1 MFEFLSKIIDE
12 LLRYREGSIHSTE
25 TFRRLKHNKHLC
37 PAVEKKLNTVIE
49 CFSKFHNIAY
59 DVQGIHDRGTDVLLR
74 DSEEESEES
83 NYIAFQIKSFDD
95 LDSEDYLKQLK
106 AQCFEA
112 LNEYGK
118 ELEQYY
124 ILLCTDKSA
133 HENQIREIKKAFGA
147 SSAVT
152 VIDPQYA
159 ITFLRLNEI
168 RITAIVDSVL
178 RKDDFVYERAKKMIQ
193 DLTPTEVALTIAIVY
208 ESIINPKT
216 NLDMELIRNRKF
228 IKEVYNRL
236 PDYPRDYYFYFDGEL
251 EDIDEESDDF
261 AEEIERI
268 SEYYGVKWV
277 NGKFTRPADRKRDFN
292 IRLSEDLDL
301 LDGQLFSIKGESG
314 EIELDYEYALPIQA
328 ILLDAMVRYEYNGD
342 DLLSYI
348 FNALGVLKA
357 IGFDELE

>member
-12 LLRYREGSIHSTE
+12 LLRYREGSIRSTE
-25 TFRRLKHNKHLC
+25 TFRHLKHNKQLC

-49 CFSKFHNIAY
+49 CLNKFHNVAY

-74 DSEEESEES
+74 DSGEESEES

-95 LDSEDYLKQLK
+95 LNSEDYLKQLK

-112 LNEYGK
+112 LTEYGK

-159 ITFLRLNEI
+159 MTFLRLNEI

-178 RKDDFVYERAKKMIQ
+178 RKDDFVYERAKTMLQ
-193 DLTPTEVALTIAIVY
+193 DLIPSEVALTVAIVY
-208 ESIINPKT
+208 ESVINRKI
-216 NLDMELIRNRKF
+216 NLDMELIRNSKF
-228 IKEVYNRL
+228 IKDLYNRL
-236 PDYPRDYYFYFDGEL
+236 PDYPRDYYFFF
-251 EDIDEESDDF
+251 DEEDQYISEEGEDF
-261 AEEIERI
+261 AEEVERI
-268 SEYYGVKWV
+268 YKFFGVKWV
-277 NGKFTRPADRKRDFN
+277 NGKFTLPTDRKRDFN

-328 ILLDAMVRYEYNGD
+328 ILLDAMVRYGYSGD
-342 DLLSYI
+342 DLLGYI

-357 IGFDELE
+357 LGLEGLE